1 MVKFLKKFLIIFVFT
16 LAIFSTAFAEE
27 KEIDIKK
34 LSESLGHIIG
44 KNLDD
49 LGFKLDLKNM
59 LKGIKKGSQKK
70 LSPMSEDE
78 CLEALAQI
86 QIQENEKKTSQN
98 LKDATFFLIT
108 NLKDKDVIEIEKGK
122 LQYKILKKG
131 KPQKVETYHN
141 PIVKMTGRY
150 LDDKI
155 FTTSEETINLAETL
169 PALQKAIVGM
179 NLHEKRKVFIHP
191 DLVFGKNSP
200 HLNSLVIFD
209 IEVLTLD
216 AKKDPLSEISNNKIV
231 L

>member
-1 MVKFLKKFLIIFVFT
+1 MVKLLKKKIIICIFT
-16 LAIFSTAFAEE
+16 IAIFSNAFAKE
-27 KEIDIKK
+27 KEVDIKK
-34 LSESLGHIIG
+34 LSEALGHIIG

-86 QIQENEKKTSQN
+86 QIKENEKITSQN
-98 LKDATFFLIT
+98 LKEAKDFLIN
-108 NLKDKDVIEIEKGK
+108 NLKDKDVIEIEKEK
-122 LQYKILKKG
+122 LQYKILKSG
-131 KPQKVETYHN
+131 KNKKVETYHS

-155 FTTSEETINLAETL
+155 FINSEETINLNETL

-191 DLVFGKNSP
+191 DLIFDRNSP

-209 IEVLTLD
+209 IEILDLD
-216 AKKDPLSEISNNKIV
+216 AKKDPLAEIANNKKIF
-231 L
+231 

>member
-1 MVKFLKKFLIIFVFT
+1 MVKFSKFFLIFFVFT
-16 LAIFSTAFAEE
+16 LVIFTKTFADERE
-27 KEIDIKK
+27 VDVKK

-70 LSPMSEDE
+70 KSPMSEDE

-86 QIQENEKKTSQN
+86 QIKENEKKTSQN
-98 LKDATFFLIT
+98 LKDATNFLIT
-108 NLKDKDVIEIEKGK
+108 NLKDKDVIEIEKEK
-122 LQYKILKKG
+122 LQYKILKSG
-131 KPQKVETYHN
+131 KNIKVEKYHS

-150 LDDKI
+150 LNDKI
-155 FTTSEETINLAETL
+155 FTNSEETINLAETL

-179 NLHEKRKVFIHP
+179 HLHEKRKVFIHP
-191 DLVFGKNSP
+191 DLIFGKNSP

-209 IEVLTLD
+209 IEILTLD
-216 AKKDPLSEISNNKIV
+216 AKKDPLSEIANNEIV